1 MTDSP
6 EEEAALEADAKAYHA
21 DDLVKRLREV
31 KDWWREPGRTAE
43 QAADRIE
50 QLEAALRNLITA
62 CDKGKMKPKIGVSGM
77 TITANIKSSWI
88 NNVEAWAVEEAR
100 AALGEKKDD

>member
-50 QLEAALRNLITA
+50 QLEAALRHWA
-62 CDKGKMKPKIGVSGM
+62 CACATVDHCKWSQ
-77 TITANIKSSWI
+77 I
-88 NNVEAWAVEEAR
+88 NCPHFIAR
-100 AALGEKKDD
+100 AALGEKKEQEWD

>member
-50 QLEAALRNLITA
+50 RLEAALRLGVDMREKQKTYFKDRSKENLIASKQAETA
-62 CDKGKMKPKIGVSGM
+62 FD
-77 TITANIKSSWI
+77 
-88 NNVEAWAVEEAR
+88 R
-100 AALGEKKDD
+100 AALGEKKDDSRS

>member
-1 MTDSP
+1 M
-6 EEEAALEADAKAYHA
+6 A

-50 QLEAALRNLITA
+50 ALEEVLIGIA
-62 CDKGKMKPKIGVSGM
+62 CNCNGDYGDCYYNHVIAHCPHKQ
-77 TITANIKSSWI
+77 
-88 NNVEAWAVEEAR
+88 AR
-100 AALGEKKDD
+100 AALEGKDD

>member
-1 MTDSP
+1 MS
-6 EEEAALEADAKAYHA
+6 

-50 QLEAALRNLITA
+50 ALEAALNAITGV
-62 CDKGKMKPKIGVSGM
+62 DMIMRPDDQKRIVNRMKKI
-77 TITANIKSSWI
+77 
-88 NNVEAWAVEEAR
+88 AR
-100 AALGEKKDD
+100 AALEGKNG

>member
-1 MTDSP
+1 MT
-6 EEEAALEADAKAYHA
+6 

-50 QLEAALRNLITA
+50 ALEKALRLGVDMREKQKTYFKDRSKENLIASKQAETA
-62 CDKGKMKPKIGVSGM
+62 FD
-77 TITANIKSSWI
+77 
-88 NNVEAWAVEEAR
+88 R

>member
-1 MTDSP
+1 MT
-6 EEEAALEADAKAYHA
+6 

-50 QLEAALRNLITA
+50 ALEKALRLGVDMREKQKTYFKDRSKENLIASKQAETAFDRAALR
-62 CDKGKMKPKIGVSGM
+62 G
-77 TITANIKSSWI
+77 
-88 NNVEAWAVEEAR
+88 
-100 AALGEKKDD
+100 KKDD

>member
-50 QLEAALRNLITA
+50 ELEAVLRLGVDMREKQKTYFKDRSKENLIASKQAETA
-62 CDKGKMKPKIGVSGM
+62 FD
-77 TITANIKSSWI
+77 
-88 NNVEAWAVEEAR
+88 R